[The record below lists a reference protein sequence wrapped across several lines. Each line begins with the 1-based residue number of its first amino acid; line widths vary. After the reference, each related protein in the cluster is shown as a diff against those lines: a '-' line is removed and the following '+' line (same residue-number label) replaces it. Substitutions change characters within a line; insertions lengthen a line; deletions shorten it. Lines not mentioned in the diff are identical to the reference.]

1 MNYMEVL
8 TFKTALQN
16 LKNRGIYDEDGI
28 AIDEC
33 AEFTYLTETLE
44 EMEQENSILIAVP
57 STQQDIVLVFQELQ
71 HAQEKH
77 PNWPNSGFEALA
89 IVTEE
94 VGELAKAIL
103 QFKHEGG
110 DPERIRQ
117 EAIQVAAMGMR
128 YVLNLPE
135 ITKPNK

>member
-1 MNYMEVL
+1 MEII
-8 TFKTALQN
+8 ALQSA
-16 LKNRGIYDEDGI
+16 LESLTNRGIFTADSTLIE
-28 AIDEC
+28 EC
-33 AEFTYLTETLE
+33 VEFTYLTETLK
-44 EMEQENSILIAVP
+44 EMEKENSMLISVP
-57 STQQDIVLVFQELQ
+57 NTEQDLVLIFEELQ

-94 VGELAKAIL
+94 LGELAQAML

-110 DPERIRQ
+110 DPERIRA
-117 EAIQVAAMGMR
+117 EAIQVAAMGLR
-128 YVLNLPE
+128 FVLNLPA